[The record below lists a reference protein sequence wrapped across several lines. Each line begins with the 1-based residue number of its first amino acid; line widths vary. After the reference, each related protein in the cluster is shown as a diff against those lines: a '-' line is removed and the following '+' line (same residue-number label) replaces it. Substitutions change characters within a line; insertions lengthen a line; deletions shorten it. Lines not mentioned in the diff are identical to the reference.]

1 MSAVP
6 ASSTGPVVTVVG
18 SFAVGLTLRTHHMP
32 VFGETLFGSDFDMG
46 PGGKG
51 SNQAVGV
58 ARLGAQSALCGII
71 GDDKLGEIATDLYAA
86 EGVETTW
93 LLRTRQMAT
102 GVGFIILDLAGHN
115 GIILD
120 MGANKLMD
128 AAFVDGVEERIARS
142 DVVMSVLEIP
152 VAAAARAMELGR
164 KHGVRT
170 ILNPAPAA
178 PLALDVLRNVDYLTP
193 NETELRILQ
202 GLAPDDP
209 TPTHE
214 LAHRLHAQGVAN
226 LIVTLGREGAFVLN
240 DQGARHL
247 PGVQVEVVDTTGAGD
262 AFNAG
267 LAMALAAGRELDTA
281 VRYATC
287 AGALACTRLGVIPA
301 LARRDAVDALFATH
315 FGS

>member
-1 MSAVP
+1 MSSRP
-6 ASSTGPVVTVVG
+6 SPVITVVG
-18 SFAVGLTLRTHHMP
+18 SFAVGLTLRTDHMP
-32 VFGETLFGSDFDMG
+32 IFGETLLGSDFDMG

-71 GDDKLGEIATDLYAA
+71 GTDKLGEIATDLYAA

-93 LLRTRQMAT
+93 LQRSTQMPT
-102 GVGFIILDLAGHN
+102 GVGFIILDLSGHN

-152 VAAAARAMELGR
+152 VPAAARAMELGR
-164 KHGVRT
+164 KRGVRT

-178 PLALDVLRNVDYLTP
+178 PLSIDVLRNVDYLTP

-226 LIVTLGREGAFVLN
+226 LIVTQGAAGAFVLN
-240 DQGARHL
+240 EQGARHV
-247 PGVQVEVVDTTGAGD
+247 PGARVQVVDTTGAGD

-267 LAMALAAGRELDTA
+267 LAIALAEGADLDTA

-301 LARRDAVDALFATH
+301 LAQRDALDAFYSTQ
-315 FGS
+315 FGN